1 MDKTAIKNFAIWA
14 RKKLISDTMN
24 KASLLGISEAGI
36 QPAVR
41 AGEDWLV
48 DIPALGR
55 KEVLSEEVAKKRE
68 RLVAR
73 LEDRMK
79 GEDYK
84 TAYHS
89 FMEEVSYTWF
99 NRLIAI
105 RFMEVNDYIPGH
117 IRVLS
122 SLKPGKKEPD
132 LVSDPFS
139 SRLRFSDAEIEKIQK
154 WQLSSDSD
162 SIFHVVFLKQCNALH
177 DLLPKLFEKT
187 DEETELLLSL
197 SVMDEEGVVYR
208 LTHDIPE
215 EDWKDQVQIIG
226 WLYQYY
232 NTEPKDKAFAKKGK
246 ITKNEI
252 PAVTQLF
259 TPDWI
264 VRYMVENSLGRF
276 WIESHPNDRLKSN
289 WTYYV
294 DNAKQDEEVQKELE
308 EQWRKNQKI
317 PLEKIRCID
326 PCMGSGHILVYMF
339 DVLMQIY
346 ESEGYSQ
353 DQAAVSILKN
363 NLFGLDIDDRA
374 FQLAYFSV
382 MMKARQYNRRIL
394 RMDIT
399 PHVYSI
405 PESNGID
412 ERELENLDT
421 RLSGK
426 EKKNAIEEV
435 KKLLAVF
442 RDAKEYGSLIKM
454 PLLDWILLDSFVD
467 KDNQSMQLS
476 LSSDDELVDKLREF
490 IDVAKILSRQYE
502 AVVTNPPYMGSGNM
516 TGKLSAYLKLYYKD
530 SRADLFASFIETCSK
545 IVAPF
550 GLYAMI
556 TQHSW
561 MFLSSFENLRKEL
574 DKQLSVNMLH
584 LGPRAF
590 DEIAGEVVQTVSF
603 VKAGY
608 KIKGYKEVY
617 IRLVDFTG
625 EKKKSEKTLSTIKDH
640 SNGYYYEI
648 YNGKFKTIPGHPVA
662 YWLSEKMIK
671 CYSGPKL
678 ADYGDA
684 NNGFTTGNNDLF
696 LRYWSEV
703 PYDKINLN
711 ASSAKDALN
720 SKKKWF
726 PYNKGGTFR
735 KWYGNN
741 DYVIN
746 WENDGKDII
755 RYGHLV
761 PRSMKYQFKKSISWS
776 KISTSKPAFRMKV
789 NGTMF
794 DVAGLSFFLNTESER
809 YYYYILG
816 VLNTNYT
823 LENLKAISPTLNF
836 ETGNVAK
843 IPIKIV
849 DGPKNQISEFVVNSI
864 QNSKIDWDSF
874 ETSWDFNY
882 HPLFPVDQI
891 KDARVSQW
899 QNDRM
904 DKLGQLAWNYEIY
917 KKQVNDR
924 FDELKKNEEE
934 LNRIFIQIYGLEGEL
949 TPEESMKDVTVH
961 RLYDS
966 DEEVEE
972 EMKGSSYI
980 LTKKDVAKSLISY
993 AVGCMF
999 GRYSLDV
1006 PGLAYAG
1013 GDWDDSKYGT
1023 FRPDEDNVIPITD
1036 ENYFPDDMTGR
1047 FEAWMKAAYGEKH
1060 LQENMRWVAEAL
1072 GKKGPARDVIREY
1085 FLKDFYKDHV
1095 KMYQKRPI
1103 YWLYDS
1109 GKKNGFKALIYM
1121 HRYNKETTGVVS
1133 SKYVNR
1139 MTHLYE
1145 NQIMQCENIMSSGD
1159 AREAGKAEKRKEKLT
1174 AQLRECREYYT
1185 SINHLALAYVDID
1198 LDDGVKVNYEKVQ
1211 TDKEGK
1217 KYPLLAKI

>member
-382 MMKARQYNRRIL
+382 MMKARQYNRKIL
-394 RMDIT
+394 RLGII

-412 ERELENLDT
+412 EGALEMLDINLPAQ
-421 RLSGK
+421 

-435 KKLLAVF
+435 KKLLDAF
-442 RDAKEYGSLIKM
+442 RDAKEYGSLLKM

-476 LSSDDELVDKLREF
+476 LSSDDELIDKLREF

-502 AVVTNPPYMGSGNM
+502 AVVTNPPYMGGSKMNS
-516 TGKLSAYLKLYYKD
+516 KLSDFAISKFSNYKY
-530 SRADLFASFIETCSK
+530 DLFSMFIIRCTD
-545 IVAPF
+545 F
-550 GLYAMI
+550 GMQNGYVGFLTPYV
-556 TQHSW
+556 W
-561 MFLSSFENLRKEL
+561 MFIHSYESLRNYIYFKKNIQSLIQFEYSAFEEATVPICTFVLKNNSLLQKGTYLRLTSFRGGMEVQRKRTLEAL
-574 DKQLSVNMLH
+574 KSHDKN
-584 LGPRAF
+584 
-590 DEIAGEVVQTVSF
+590 
-603 VKAGY
+603 
-608 KIKGYKEVY
+608 VY
-617 IRLVDFTG
+617 FEANTRNF
-625 EKKKSEKTLSTIKDH
+625 SQ
-640 SNGYYYEI
+640 
-648 YNGKFKTIPGHPVA
+648 IPGEPVA
-662 YWLSEKMIK
+662 YWVPERVLKIFSYPAVASITFSDGQNK
-671 CYSGPKL
+671 
-678 ADYGDA
+678 
-684 NNGFTTGNNDLF
+684 TGNNDKF
-696 LRYWSEV
+696 IRKCWEV
-703 PYDKINLN
+703 
-711 ASSAKDALN
+711 SSQFVGKNNIWVLCAR
-720 SKKKWF
+720 
-726 PYNKGGTFR
+726 GGGYK
-735 KWYGNN
+735 KWYGFII
-741 DYVIN
+741 DVIDWSLN
-746 WENDGKDII
+746 ARNFYRADHVARIVSEYIWYQKGVTWSRITSSKRSFRIQKDDMLFEMSGLTLFLKKDDEIYLNYLLAFLNSVVAEYIIKIITQVMTLQIRDVQCLPIIIPKDIVKI
-755 RYGHLV
+755 ND
-761 PRSMKYQFKKSISWS
+761 ISVS
-776 KISTSKPAFRMKV
+776 NIHIARV
-789 NGTMF
+789 
-794 DVAGLSFFLNTESER
+794 
-809 YYYYILG
+809 
-816 VLNTNYT
+816 
-823 LENLKAISPTLNF
+823 
-836 ETGNVAK
+836 
-843 IPIKIV
+843 
-849 DGPKNQISEFVVNSI
+849 
-864 QNSKIDWDSF
+864 DWDSF
-874 ETSWDFNY
+874 ETSWDFNF
-882 HPLFPVDQI
+882 HPLFPMDHI

-904 DKLGQLAWNYEIY
+904 DKLGQLAWNYENY
-917 KKQVNDR
+917 KKEVNAR

-934 LNRIFIQIYGLEGEL
+934 LNRIFIEIYGLEGEL

-972 EMKGSSYI
+972 DMKGSAYI

>member
-36 QPAVR
+36 EPAVR
-41 AGEDWLV
+41 SGNDWLV
-48 DIPALGR
+48 EIPALGR
-55 KEVLSEEVAKKRE
+55 KEVLSAETAAKRE
-68 RLVAR
+68 RLAVR
-73 LEDRMK
+73 LRDRTRS
-79 GEDYK
+79 EDYK
-84 TAYHS
+84 TAYRN
-89 FMEEVSYTWF
+89 FMEEVAYTWF
-99 NRLIAI
+99 NRLIAL

-117 IRVLS
+117 IRPLS
-122 SLKPGKKEPD
+122 SLQPGKKEPD
-132 LVSDPFS
+132 LVSDPLS
-139 SRLRFSDAEIEKIQK
+139 SRLPFSDEERARIQK
-154 WQLSSDSD
+154 WQIASESDQ
-162 SIFHVVFLKQCNALH
+162 IFNLVFLKQCNALH

-197 SVMDEEGVVYR
+197 SVMDEKGVVYR

-232 NTEPKDKAFAKKGK
+232 NTEPKDKAFQKKGK
-246 ITKNEI
+246 ITKDEI

-276 WIESHPNDRLKSN
+276 WIESHPNNRLKSN

-382 MMKARQYNRRIL
+382 MMKARQYNRKIL
-394 RMDIT
+394 RMKEAT

-405 PESNGID
+405 PESNGFD
-412 ERELENLDT
+412 VNALKMLNVNLPSDKRRSALE
-421 RLSGK
+421 
-426 EKKNAIEEV
+426 EIQ
-435 KKLLAVF
+435 KLLAAF
-442 RDAKEYGSLIKM
+442 RDAKEYGSLLKM

-476 LSSDDELVDKLREF
+476 LSSDDELIDKIRGF

-502 AVVTNPPYMGSGNM
+502 SVITNPPYMGSNNM
-516 TGKLSAYLKLYYKD
+516 NGKLSDYLNKYYNFGK
-530 SRADLFASFIETCSK
+530 SDLFAAFIIFCSK
-545 IVAPF
+545 LTSINGF
-550 GLYAMI
+550 YGMI

-561 MFLSSFENLRKEL
+561 MFLTSFEGLRNYLKN
-574 DKQLSVNMLH
+574 DTTDSMIH
-584 LGPRAF
+584 LGARAF
-590 DEIAGEVVQTVSF
+590 DEIGGELVQTVTF
-603 VKAGY
+603 
-608 KIKGYKEVY
+608 IKRSYLINHLNTVY
-617 IRLVDFTG
+617 IRLIDFEG
-625 EKKKSEKTLSTIKDH
+625 EEFKRIKAVEAINN
-640 SNGYYYEI
+640 SKCGYYYLSNEENFSKI
-648 YNGKFKTIPGHPVA
+648 AGCPLA
-662 YWLSEKMIK
+662 YWAS
-671 CYSGPKL
+671 
-678 ADYGDA
+678 
-684 NNGFTTGNNDLF
+684 
-696 LRYWSEV
+696 
-703 PYDKINLN
+703 DKILN
-711 ASSAKDALN
+711 DFVKGEALN
-720 SKKKWF
+720 NYAKPRQGMSTRDVNRFTRLWF
-726 PYNKGGTFR
+726 EVDVNRTNLHTDDNGSFWIKYNKGGSYR
-735 KWYGNN
+735 KWYGNRE
-741 DYVIN
+741 YLVY
-746 WENDGKDII
+746 W
-755 RYGHLV
+755 GHNGLELKANKALL
-761 PRSMKYQFKKSISWS
+761 RNSEAYFKPFIAWT
-776 KISTSKPAFRMKV
+776 KISSSITGFRTFES
-789 NGTMF
+789 NFLF
-794 DVAGLSFFLNTESER
+794 DGAGGSLFINPNSIEEYYLISFLNSKVSAT
-809 YYYYILG
+809 ILMI
-816 VLNTNYT
+816 L
-823 LENLKAISPTLNF
+823 SPTLNF
-836 ETGNVAK
+836 NENHIGE
-843 IPIKIV
+843 IPILTTH
-849 DGPKNQISEFVVNSI
+849 DDNLKNIIREMSNDSV
-864 QNSKIDWDSF
+864 SKSRVDWDSF
-874 ETSWDFNY
+874 ETSWDFDF
-882 HPLFPVDQI
+882 HPLFPMDHI

-899 QNDRM
+899 QDDRM
-904 DKLGQLAWNYEIY
+904 DKLGQLAWNYENY
-917 KKQVNDR
+917 KKEVNAR

-934 LNRIFIQIYGLEGEL
+934 LNRIFIEIYGLEGEL

-993 AVGCMF
+993 AVGCMV

-1013 GDWDDSKYGT
+1013 GEWDSSKYVT
-1023 FRPDEDNVIPITD
+1023 FKPDEDNVIPITD

>member
-14 RKKLISDTMN
+14 RNKLISDTMN

-68 RLVAR
+68 RLVLR
-73 LEDRMK
+73 LQERMK

-84 TAYHS
+84 TAYRN

-117 IRVLS
+117 IRPLS
-122 SLKPGKKEPD
+122 SLQPGKKEPD

-177 DLLPKLFEKT
+177 DLLPKLFENT

-276 WIESHPNDRLKSN
+276 WLESHPNDRLKSN

-294 DNAKQDEEVQKELE
+294 DNAKQEEEVQAELE
-308 EQWRKNQKI
+308 EQWRKNKKI

-346 ESEGYSQ
+346 ESEGYRQ
-353 DQAAVSILKN
+353 DKAAVSILQN

-382 MMKARQYNRRIL
+382 MMKARQYNKKIL
-394 RMDIT
+394 RMDDVT

-412 ERELENLDT
+412 EGALEMLEVNLPAQ
-421 RLSGK
+421 
-426 EKKNAIEEV
+426 EKKNAIVEV
-435 KKLLAVF
+435 KKLLDAF
-442 RDAKEYGSLIKM
+442 RDAKEYGSLLTM

-476 LSSDDELVDKLREF
+476 LSSGDELIDKLREF

-502 AVVTNPPYMGSGNM
+502 AVVTNPPYMGGSKM
-516 TGKLSAYLKLYYKD
+516 DEKLSAFVRTHYTDFKY
-530 SRADLFASFIETCSK
+530 DLFSAFMIQCLNFTSVSGYTGFLTPYVWMFIQSYEDLRKFIYRNRTIETLIQFEYSAFEEATVPICTFVIGQHFSK
-545 IVAPF
+545 KKGLCYRLTDFNGGMRIQEEKFLKAVNKLDCEYRFEVNSEKYSEIPGCPTAYWINNNIVEAFSKNPLLGSIAEVKIGMGTGKNDIF
-550 GLYAMI
+550 VRD
-556 TQHSW
+556 W
-561 MFLSSFENLRKEL
+561 WEVNFEK
-574 DKQLSVNMLH
+574 
-584 LGPRAF
+584 
-590 DEIAGEVVQTVSF
+590 
-603 VKAGY
+603 
-608 KIKGYKEVY
+608 
-617 IRLVDFTG
+617 VDFTLTSIN
-625 EKKKSEKTLSTIKDH
+625 ELNSSH
-640 SNGYYYEI
+640 
-648 YNGKFKTIPGHPVA
+648 GKF
-662 YWLSEKMIK
+662 
-671 CYSGPKL
+671 
-678 ADYGDA
+678 
-684 NNGFTTGNNDLF
+684 
-696 LRYWSEV
+696 
-703 PYDKINLN
+703 
-711 ASSAKDALN
+711 
-720 SKKKWF
+720 F
-726 PYNKGGTFR
+726 PYNKGGDYR
-735 KWYGNN
+735 LWYGNLKEILWFDDSGRKLMN
-741 DYVIN
+741 SMSGHR
-746 WENDGKDII
+746 ENG
-755 RYGHLV
+755 GHDFYFRKGITWSFISSKNFGV
-761 PRSMKYQFKKSISWS
+761 RSRPSGSL
-776 KISTSKPAFRMKV
+776 
-789 NGTMF
+789 F
-794 DVAGLSFFLNTESER
+794 DVAGSTLFVKDEIYNYLLAFLSSSVCR
-809 YYYYILG
+809 YILKM
-816 VLNTNYT
+816 LN
-823 LENLKAISPTLNF
+823 PTLNF
-836 ETGNVAK
+836 QAGNV
-843 IPIKIV
+843 
-849 DGPKNQISEFVVNSI
+849 KNLPVII
-864 QNSKIDWDSF
+864 DQNSNVAVLSKNCVGISRNDWDSL
-874 ETSWDFNY
+874 ETSWDFNL
-882 HPLFPVDQI
+882 HPLFPMDHI

-904 DKLGQLAWNYEIY
+904 DKLGQLSLNYENY
-917 KKQVNDR
+917 KKQVNAR

-966 DEEVEE
+966 DDEVEE